1 MLRVWTVKVGRAA
14 ALIVLTCMYLCTPAA
29 YAQVDP
35 PPSADAIAN
44 EEIAPVPEDASDGQT
59 DGREASDLADAVFI
73 ERVNDV
79 LDRGPA
85 EGDSS
90 DQVVPSPTS
99 RMLQAIF
106 ALCFVLA
113 LILFVYYGVRR
124 WGKKVPL
131 LAGASLGSVLG
142 RIHLERGTT
151 LHFVRT
157 GGRVLIVGV
166 NGNAVSLVSDFDAAA
181 FESFEPGRE
190 EENEAAPPFNPDSFL
205 AQLQASSRA
214 VGPGLEMEQ
223 APVDDDEIAAL
234 RGDIQRLQRYL
245 REESR
250 ESQD

>member
-1 MLRVWTVKVGRAA
+1 MSRAA
-14 ALIVLTCMYLCTPAA
+14 VLIVFLCACLCTPAGS
-29 YAQVDP
+29 AQVDP
-35 PPSADAIAN
+35 SPPADAIAN
-44 EEIAPVPEDASDGQT
+44 EEITPVPEDTSDGRA
-59 DGREASDLADAVFI
+59 DGREALDPGEAEFI
-73 ERVNDV
+73 GAINDEI
-79 LDRGPA
+79 DRRSTVEGAGEAGPFT
-85 EGDSS
+85 SS
-90 DQVVPSPTS
+90 VVPSAAS
-99 RMLQAIF
+99 KMLRGIF
-106 ALCFVLA
+106 ALCVVLA
-113 LILFVYYGVRR
+113 LILFVYYGARR

-157 GGRVLIVGV
+157 GGRVLVVGV
-166 NGNAVSLVSDFDAAA
+166 NGNAVSLVSDFDVAA
-181 FESFEPGRE
+181 FERFGSGGKE
-190 EENEAAPPFNPDSFL
+190 EKAAAPPFNPDSFL

-234 RGDIQRLQRYL
+234 RSDIQRLQRYL

>member
-1 MLRVWTVKVGRAA
+1 MTRGVAP
-14 ALIVLTCMYLCTPAA
+14 IVLLCACLCTPAGF
-29 YAQVDP
+29 AQVDP
-35 PPSADAIAN
+35 APSADAIAN
-44 EEIAPVPEDASDGQT
+44 EEITPVPEDASDGRT
-59 DGREASDLADAVFI
+59 DGRGASDPAEADFI
-73 ERVNDV
+73 GRINDE
-79 LDRGPA
+79 LDSGST
-85 EGDSS
+85 EGDSGEEGS
-90 DQVVPSPTS
+90 YATS
-99 RMLQAIF
+99 STFAVSKMLRGVF
-106 ALCFVLA
+106 ALCVVIA

-131 LAGASLGSVLG
+131 FAGASLGTVLG

-166 NGNAVSLVSDFDAAA
+166 NGNAVSLVSDLDAAA
-181 FESFEPGRE
+181 FESFEAVPE

-214 VGPGLEMEQ
+214 MGPGVEMGQ
-223 APVDDDEIAAL
+223 THVDDDEIAAL

-245 REESR
+245 REEAR

>member
-1 MLRVWTVKVGRAA
+1 MGRAA
-14 ALIVLTCMYLCTPAA
+14 ALIVLSCTCLCAPAGS
-29 YAQVDP
+29 AQVDP
-35 PPSADAIAN
+35 SPPADAIADEAVASEAEGAPEAQADGYSALDPEEADFMGRLN
-44 EEIAPVPEDASDGQT
+44 EEIVRGTAEVDSREGEAFAGARVPDAGSI
-59 DGREASDLADAVFI
+59 L
-73 ERVNDV
+73 
-79 LDRGPA
+79 LRGF
-85 EGDSS
+85 
-90 DQVVPSPTS
+90 
-99 RMLQAIF
+99 F
-106 ALCFVLA
+106 ALCVVIA
-113 LILFVYYGVRR
+113 LILLVYYVARR
-124 WGKKVPL
+124 WGKKVPF
-131 LAGASLGSVLG
+131 LAGATLGTVLG

-157 GGRVLIVGV
+157 GGRVLVVGV

-181 FESFEPGRE
+181 FDSFESGPE

-223 APVDDDEIAAL
+223 TPVDDDEIAAL

>member
-1 MLRVWTVKVGRAA
+1 MGRAA
-14 ALIVLTCMYLCTPAA
+14 ALIVLSCTCLCAPAGS
-29 YAQVDP
+29 AQVDP
-35 PPSADAIAN
+35 SPPADAIAS
-44 EEIAPVPEDASDGQT
+44 EEVTPVPEDASDGRT
-59 DGREASDLADAVFI
+59 DGRG
-73 ERVNDV
+73 V
-79 LDRGPA
+79 LDAAEADFIGRINDELDSGST
-85 EGDSS
+85 EGDSDEEGPFAS
-90 DQVVPSPTS
+90 SVVPGAVIKML
-99 RMLQAIF
+99 RMVF
-106 ALCFVLA
+106 ALCVVIA

-131 LAGASLGSVLG
+131 FAGASLGTVLG

-181 FESFEPGRE
+181 FESFEEVPE
-190 EENEAAPPFNPDSFL
+190 EENKVAQPFNPDSFL
-205 AQLQASSRA
+205 AQLQASSQA
-214 VGPGLEMEQ
+214 MGPGLEMEQ
-223 APVDDDEIAAL
+223 THVDDDEIAAL

>member
-1 MLRVWTVKVGRAA
+1 MLRG
-14 ALIVLTCMYLCTPAA
+14 
-29 YAQVDP
+29 
-35 PPSADAIAN
+35 
-44 EEIAPVPEDASDGQT
+44 
-59 DGREASDLADAVFI
+59 F
-73 ERVNDV
+73 
-79 LDRGPA
+79 
-85 EGDSS
+85 
-90 DQVVPSPTS
+90 
-99 RMLQAIF
+99 F
-106 ALCFVLA
+106 ALCVVLA
-113 LILFVYYGVRR
+113 LILFVYYGARR

-157 GGRVLIVGV
+157 GGRVLVVGV

-181 FESFEPGRE
+181 FDSFESGPE

-223 APVDDDEIAAL
+223 TPVDDDEIAAL